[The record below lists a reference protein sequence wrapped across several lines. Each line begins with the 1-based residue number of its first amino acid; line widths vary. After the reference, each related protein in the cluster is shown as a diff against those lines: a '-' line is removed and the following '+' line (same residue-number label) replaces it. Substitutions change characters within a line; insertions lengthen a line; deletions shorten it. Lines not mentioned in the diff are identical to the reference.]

1 MTSLPLLTVI
11 LAAGKGTRM
20 KSTVPKVLHQI
31 AGLSML
37 GHTIKTATAASN
49 TKVAV
54 VIGSNM
60 EPVRAEAARLVPDA
74 QIFIQEQQLGTA
86 HAVLAARAAIA
97 AHRGDV
103 IVLFADTPLLRAST
117 LLQLRARLDSQTP
130 LAVLGFHAAD
140 PAGYGRLVTDPS
152 GGLLA
157 VREHKDAS
165 EAERK
170 ITLCC
175 SGVMAFRASSMLP
188 LLDRIA
194 NHNAQGEYYLTDA
207 VGLASN
213 SGFKA
218 TAIVCSEDEVLG
230 INSREQLAAAE
241 AIYQGRARRRAMVEG
256 ATLIAPETVWFSHDT
271 VIGRDV
277 TIEPNVFFGPGVT
290 VEDEVQ
296 IRAHCHIEGARIQRG
311 ARVGPFARLRPGAH
325 LGVDVH
331 IGNFVEVKNVTLGAG
346 AKANHLSYLG
356 DGRVGE
362 GANIGAGTIF
372 CNYDGFNKYNTDIG
386 PGAFV
391 GSNSALVAPVRVGAG
406 AYIGSGS
413 VITDDVPAD
422 ALALERSPQ
431 QVREGW
437 AAKFRTIMAGR
448 KPSRRER

>member
-20 KSTVPKVLHQI
+20 ISSLPKVLHQI

-37 GHTIKTATAASN
+37 GHTIKTAAAAGN
-49 TKVAV
+49 TDIAV
-54 VIGSNM
+54 VIGPGM
-60 EPVRAEAARLVPDA
+60 DAVRAEATRLVPEA

-103 IVLFADTPLLRAST
+103 VVLFADTPLLQAST
-117 LLQLRARLDSQTP
+117 LLQLRARLDTQTP
-130 LAVLGFHAAD
+130 LAVLGFEAAD

-152 GGLLA
+152 GDLVA

-175 SGVMAFRASSMLP
+175 SGVMAFRGGSMLP
-188 LLDRIA
+188 LLERIA

-207 VGLASN
+207 VALAAK

-256 ATLIAPETVWFSHDT
+256 ATLIAPETVWFSYDT

-277 TIEPNVFFGPGVT
+277 IIEPNVFFGPGVT
-290 VEDEVQ
+290 LEDEVQ
-296 IRAHCHIEGARIQRG
+296 IRAHCHIEGARLQRG
-311 ARVGPFARLRPGAH
+311 ARVGPFARLRPGAD

-448 KPSRRER
+448 KPTRRER